1 MKSYRTPEVLA
12 EQINASM
19 ARIAPDLVI
28 TGGEIV
34 NVITGEIYKA
44 DVAIKSDRIVRVG
57 DISDIISNFR
67 DIKNIDATGSY
78 VIPGLIDTHLHTES
92 TFLTPSRFAKTVI
105 PRGTTTVVV
114 DPHEIT
120 NVLGLKGLE
129 IYVEETKNLP
139 LEFLVELPSCVPAA
153 PSLETGPNILN
164 GLEYNNLLNN
174 GDYFALAE
182 MMNFPGVINTDPE
195 VMMKL
200 SFAEKYGKITEG
212 HAPGLMGK
220 ELQAYI
226 TAGVCSC
233 HESFMVDEAI
243 EKLRLGMK
251 VQLREGSFAKN
262 LLELAHGIKDKLSHA
277 TSPWDNV
284 IICSDDRHA
293 DELID
298 TGHLDNS
305 LRMMVNQVGIDP
317 ITAIQIST
325 INPANHLSRPDLG
338 AIAPGKTANINIID
352 NLSDFNILDVISKG
366 QHVAHNG
373 ELLCSIK
380 SPTLPD
386 WALNTFKPKFIP
398 QLGDYEI
405 SAPHQIS
412 DDILKAHV
420 IGVLEHSLITDHF
433 IEEVKIENGKVVL
446 ADSND
451 LAYFFLLDRY
461 GNTSNFSKSLVK
473 GFGFE
478 GPVGIASTVAHDSHQ
493 LLITGNDPLAMQQA
507 FKNLQITKGGQTIV
521 TGEELK
527 SETLALPYAGLM
539 SIEDPLTIADSMSK
553 MKQLSKSVVK
563 GISEPFM
570 ALSFMALPVIP
581 KLKLT
586 DKGIVDVEKFELIDL
601 FEKTI

>member
-1 MKSYRTPEVLA
+1 MKPYRTPEILA
-12 EQINASM
+12 EHINASM
-19 ARIAPDLVI
+19 ARIAPDLI
-28 TGGEIV
+28 ISGGELV
-34 NVITGEIYKA
+34 NVITGEIYNA
-44 DVAIKSDRIVRVG
+44 DLAIKSDRIVRVG
-57 DISDIISNFR
+57 DISDITSDFK
-67 DIKNIDATGSY
+67 DVKTIDASGSY

-120 NVLGLKGLE
+120 NVLGLRGLE
-129 IYVEETKNLP
+129 IYVAETKNLP

-153 PSLETGPNILN
+153 PSLETGPNTLSGI
-164 GLEYNNLLNN
+164 EYNNLLNN

-200 SFAEKYGKITEG
+200 SFTEKYGKITEG
-212 HAPGLMGK
+212 HAPGLMGR

-226 TAGVCSC
+226 TAGVSSC
-233 HESFMVDEAI
+233 HESFMVDEAV

-251 VQLREGSFAKN
+251 IQLREGSFAKN
-262 LLELAHGIKDKLSHA
+262 LLELGRGIKNKLSHA
-277 TSPWDNV
+277 KNPWDNV
-284 IICSDDRHA
+284 IICCDDRHA

-298 TGHLDNS
+298 IGHLDHS
-305 LRMMVNQVGIDP
+305 LRLMVNEVGIDP
-317 ITAIQIST
+317 ITAIRIST
-325 INPANHLSRPDLG
+325 INPARHLSRPDLG
-338 AIAPGKTANINIID
+338 AIAPGKTANINII
-352 NLSDFNILDVISKG
+352 NNFSDFKMLDVISKG
-366 QHVAHNG
+366 QHVAHNN
-373 ELLCSIK
+373 ELLLKIK
-380 SPTLPD
+380 SPMLPD
-386 WALNTFKPKFIP
+386 WAMDTFKPKFIP
-398 QLGDYEI
+398 QLSDFSI
-405 SAPHQIS
+405 SAPNEIS
-412 DDILKAHV
+412 NDKLKAHV

-433 IEEVKIENGKVVL
+433 IEGVRIEDGKVVL
-446 ADSND
+446 DDSND

-461 GNTSNFSKSLVK
+461 GNTANFSKSLVK

-507 FKNLQITKGGQTIV
+507 FKNIQKAKGGQTIV
-521 TGEELK
+521 TGEEH
-527 SETLALPYAGLM
+527 SGETLALPYAGLM
-539 SIEDPLTIADSMSK
+539 SIEDPVTIGNAMSK
-553 MKQLSKSVVK
+553 MKKLSKTVVK

-586 DKGIVDVEKFELIDL
+586 DKGLVDVEKFELIDL
-601 FEKTI
+601 FDATI

>member
-1 MKSYRTPEVLA
+1 MKSYRTPEMLA

-28 TGGEIV
+28 TGGQIV

-57 DISDIISNFR
+57 EISDITSTFKDVR
-67 DIKNIDATGSY
+67 NIDATGSY
-78 VIPGLIDTHLHTES
+78 IIPGLIDTHLHTES
-92 TFLTPSRFAKTVI
+92 TFLTPSRFARTVI

-153 PSLETGPNILN
+153 PSLETGPNTLN

-182 MMNFPGVINTDPE
+182 MMNFPGVLNTDPE

-200 SFAEKYGKITEG
+200 SFTEKYGKITEG
-212 HAPGLMGK
+212 HSPGLMGK

-262 LLELAHGIKDKLSHA
+262 LLELANGIKTKLSHA

-317 ITAIQIST
+317 IKAIQIST

-352 NLSDFNILDVISKG
+352 NLSDFKILDVVSKG

-373 ELLCSIK
+373 ELLLSIK

-386 WALNTFKPKFIP
+386 WALDTFKPKFIP
-398 QLGDYEI
+398 QLSDFEI
-405 SAPHQIS
+405 SAPQQIS

-433 IEEVKIENGKVVL
+433 IEDVKIENGRVVL
-446 ADSND
+446 ADSNE

-493 LLITGNDPLAMQQA
+493 LLITGNDPLAMQEA
-507 FKNLQITKGGQTIV
+507 FKNLQIAKGGQTIV
-521 TGEELK
+521 IGNELK

-539 SIEDPLTIADSMSK
+539 SIEDPITIANSMSK
-553 MKQLSKSVVK
+553 MKQLSKTVVK

-601 FEKTI
+601 FEPTI